1 MSVNVIS
8 SEDIE
13 NYKQM
18 LEKHMADKA
27 ADAKHDDYY
36 AGYFDG
42 LKKAIDLAE
51 KLEESKKVV
60 IPRFVAD
67 WIEKAKVYYG
77 DEVDPLRIISWMGD
91 YVGGTESQYEWMKNI
106 YNQKLLLN
114 AIVTGYEVEEIEDE

>member
-51 KLEESKKVV
+51 KLEESEKVV
-60 IPRFVAD
+60 IPQFVAD
-67 WIEKAKVYYG
+67 WIEEYSKDFAPLGIVYQILNRSLEKDVQNHWRN
-77 DEVDPLRIISWMGD
+77 DEG
-91 YVGGTESQYEWMKNI
+91 
-106 YNQKLLLN
+106 NQKLLLN
-114 AIVTGYEVEEIEDE
+114 AVANGYEVEEIEDE

>member
-67 WIEKAKVYYG
+67 WIEKAKVYYD

>member
-51 KLEESKKVV
+51 KLDKPSVQKTSNEEIRNNLSYAGYADLAYNERV
-60 IPRFVAD
+60 ING
-67 WIEKAKVYYG
+67 IEAV
-77 DEVDPLRIISWMGD
+77 LI
-91 YVGGTESQYEWMKNI
+91 Q
-106 YNQKLLLN
+106 L
-114 AIVTGYEVEEIEDE
+114 GYEVEDD

>member
-77 DEVDPLRIISWMGD
+77 DEVDPLRIIFWMGD

>member
-51 KLEESKKVV
+51 KLDEPRKVV
-60 IPRFVAD
+60 IPQFVDD
-67 WIEKAKVYYG
+67 WIGNARIYYG
-77 DEVDPLRIISWMGD
+77 DEVDPLGIIFWIGD
-91 YVGGTESQYEWMKNI
+91 YIGSTELHYEWLENI

-114 AIVTGYEVEEIEDE
+114 AIVNGYEVED